1 MATLDS
7 NISTRRLSARRSAND
22 DYERRRAQIIA
33 AAAALF
39 KEKGFEATT
48 VDDIARK
55 ADIDRASIYY
65 YYKGKKELFREMAQ
79 AAMTGNVLMAEQI
92 ASGSEPA
99 PTKLALLI
107 EGLFE
112 SYERHYPYL
121 FVFVQV
127 DMAKILH
134 DKGAW
139 SGAIRSLSRRFDHAI
154 TAMIQQGIDDGTFQP
169 KGEARLLAA
178 GITGMCNWS
187 HRWFEPGGKH
197 DRHQIAKAFSDMVIN
212 GLAGARTARKSAT
225 AASRLQAR

>member
-1 MATLDS
+1 MATMDS
-7 NISTRRLSARRSAND
+7 NISSRRLSARRSAND
-22 DYERRRAQIIA
+22 EYEKRRATIIA

-65 YYKGKKELFREMAQ
+65 YYKGKKELFREMVQ
-79 AAMTGNVLMAEQI
+79 EAMTGNVLMAEQI
-92 ASGSEPA
+92 AASADPA
-99 PTKLALLI
+99 STKLALLI

-134 DKGAW
+134 ERSAW
-139 SGAIRSLSRRFDHAI
+139 SGAIRALSRRFDHAI
-154 TAMIQQGIDDGTFQP
+154 TAMVQQGIDDGTFQP
-169 KGEARLLAA
+169 RGDARLLAA

-197 DRHQIAKAFSDMVIN
+197 DKHQIAKAFSDMVIN
-212 GLAGARTARKSAT
+212 GLAGARAYRKSAT
-225 AASRLQAR
+225 AAPRPNAS